1 MAGSSSGSNIES
13 WHLNKTEIAYNLEA
27 TASTQGDTEAAQW
40 KLNVPKIMPL
50 VAVGIPKE
58 TVTALSPSIFINDK
72 ACKPTIQNS
81 VKTRNY
87 LVATRP
93 ANCSFKF
100 QRKKHGIQLEVEVLH
115 ENLDNL
121 RITNTIDNSNP

>member
-50 VAVGIPKE
+50 IAVGSPKE
-58 TVTALSPSIFINDK
+58 TVTA
-72 ACKPTIQNS
+72 
-81 VKTRNY
+81 
-87 LVATRP
+87 
-93 ANCSFKF
+93 
-100 QRKKHGIQLEVEVLH
+100 
-115 ENLDNL
+115 
-121 RITNTIDNSNP
+121 